1 MHIGQHIEGILKQ
14 QGRTARWLSLSIP
27 TERSNVY
34 NIFHRESIDTKL
46 LMRISVVME
55 HDFFADLCEEYKV
68 ELENEKAAKEE

>member
-1 MHIGQHIEGILKQ
+1 M
-14 QGRTARWLSLSIP
+14 
-27 TERSNVY
+27 Y